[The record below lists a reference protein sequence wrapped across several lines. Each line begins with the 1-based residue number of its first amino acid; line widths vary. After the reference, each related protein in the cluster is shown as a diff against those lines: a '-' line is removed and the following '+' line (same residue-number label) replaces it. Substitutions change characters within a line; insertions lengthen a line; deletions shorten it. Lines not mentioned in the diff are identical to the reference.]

1 MLLTAVFAIPT
12 SPMIAGNYAFTR
24 LLRAVLVPLFYR
36 VQWRSCAAER
46 LDNPQLTTRA
56 QHPQA
61 FPQYALWI
69 MAPLDHQVAVNQVHT
84 LGNGWAVVAS
94 VAAGTPQPPTAT
106 NELGRAIKHSL
117 HRTH

>member
-1 MLLTAVFAIPT
+1 
-12 SPMIAGNYAFTR
+12 
-24 LLRAVLVPLFYR
+24 
-36 VQWRSCAAER
+36 
-46 LDNPQLTTRA
+46 
-56 QHPQA
+56 
-61 FPQYALWI
+61 LWI